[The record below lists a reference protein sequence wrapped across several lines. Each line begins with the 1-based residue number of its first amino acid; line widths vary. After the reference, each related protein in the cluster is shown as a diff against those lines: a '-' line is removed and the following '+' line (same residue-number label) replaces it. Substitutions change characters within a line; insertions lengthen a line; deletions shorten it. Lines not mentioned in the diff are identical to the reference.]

1 MLNLTDIKGIGPAKV
16 KLLENIGII
25 EVKNLFYHFP
35 YRYIDRKKALLVNDL
50 FQIEN
55 EDYHC
60 IGEISKLSTIRLR
73 GGRQLANA
81 KLSDDTGEIAITWFN
96 NPYIASKYKNGDKV
110 LISGKPEKKKI
121 INPKIRKFND
131 ESDIKVFA
139 KLEPIYSE
147 TRGLKSN
154 VINTFVKN
162 ALPYLDILVID
173 KLPEKIR
180 KAEGLIDLKK
190 AIELIHF
197 PESSADIEIY
207 RKRLAFDEI
216 YRILKLVQ
224 KRKKQLQKFTSISLD
239 VDEDL
244 HNSLVESLPF
254 ELTQSQRESV
264 GEIFGEI
271 QKFRPKNTPMH
282 RLLNGDVGSGKTLVA
297 GLVAAQFLKQN
308 HQVILLAPT
317 SVLAKQHYDF
327 FTQFFA
333 KQNFQIHLVTANTGK
348 QFDKFRAELEDS
360 AGNELFIGTHALL
373 NRLDSFDKVGFI
385 IIDEQHKFGVRQREM
400 LENLRQMK
408 SSLTNYL
415 PHVLSMSA
423 TPIPR
428 SLALTLYGDLD
439 VSFLQKPIERM
450 PIITKVLYDK
460 ETLNKMYDWVEN
472 QIIKNKTQVYIVC
485 PLIDESEKIDI
496 KSATN
501 EFENIKN
508 RYPSFRIELLHGRIK
523 PKVKDEILN
532 RFNSGEID
540 ILVTTSVIEVGI
552 NNPNATIMI
561 IEGAERFGL
570 AQLHQIRGRVG
581 RSDKQS
587 YCFLKP
593 TLPLPN
599 ERLDYFSTNNDGFK
613 IAEYDLLSRGPGE
626 VYGNIQSG
634 LPKLKI
640 ASIFDIEFIKK
651 VKSYIS

>member
-1 MLNLTDIKGIGPAKV
+1 MNLTDIKGIGTAKV

-50 FQIEN
+50 FQIDY

-73 GGRQLANA
+73 GGRQLVNA

-96 NPYIASKYKNGDKV
+96 NPYIALNYKNGDKV
-110 LISGKPEKKKI
+110 VISGKPEKKKI
-121 INPKIRKFND
+121 INPKIRKYND
-131 ESDIKVFA
+131 ESDIEVFA

-162 ALPYLDILVID
+162 ALPHLDTFVID
-173 KLPEKIR
+173 TLPEKIR

-197 PESSADIEIY
+197 PESSADIEIA

-224 KRKKQLQKFTSISLD
+224 KRKKQLQKFASISLD

-327 FTQFFA
+327 FTQFFS

-348 QFDKFRAELEDS
+348 KFDKFRAELEDS
-360 AGNELFIGTHALL
+360 LGNELFIGTHALL
-373 NRLDSFDKVGFI
+373 NRLDSFNKVGFI

-428 SLALTLYGDLD
+428 SLALTLYGDLV
-439 VSFLQKPIERM
+439 VSFLQKPIERK
-450 PIITKVLYDK
+450 PIITKVICDK
-460 ETLNKMYDWVEN
+460 KTLNKMYDWVEN

-581 RSDKQS
+581 RSYKQS

-634 LPKLKI
+634 LQKLKI